1 MNSSTQEL
9 LDELGIIQKQLDK
22 KRKKKYELLAQ
33 TELKVKK
40 LDEERAS
47 LRDKRK
53 SLMEMLAR

>member
-1 MNSSTQEL
+1 MNKSTQEL

-22 KRKKKYELLAQ
+22 KRKKKDELLAQ

>member
-1 MNSSTQEL
+1 MNNSTQEL
-9 LDELGIIQKQLDK
+9 LDQLGDIQKQLDK
-22 KRKKKYELLAQ
+22 KRKKKDDLLATTQ
-33 TELKVKK
+33 AKVKK